1 MADDLVADVQGGD
14 PVGQYRTVSTSPF
27 QDMLTAATGLA
38 AEVASALPRLAQR
51 SKDQASL
58 IGVLLEKLGCV
69 NATSG
74 EARVSPVAN
83 IVRDVDL
90 GSATTI
96 DNDDDDGRPEAS
108 VVPIRPDVATSAPAA
123 KNAPA
128 AKKAPVRKTAP
139 AKKAPVK
146 KTAPAKKASAKKTAP
161 AKKASVKRA
170 APAKKASVKKAAP
183 TKQASVKKAAPAI
196 KAAAPRTGS
205 LAIEGYDTLA
215 ASQIIARMEGLSTA
229 DLSAIKAHESSNRDR
244 RTVLG
249 RISQLLA
256 DG

>member
-1 MADDLVADVQGGD
+1 
-14 PVGQYRTVSTSPF
+14 
-27 QDMLTAATGLA
+27 MLTAATGLA

-128 AKKAPVRKTAP
+128 AKKTPVRKTAP

-146 KTAPAKKASAKKTAP
+146 KTAPAKKAPAKKTAPAKKAPVKKTAP

-170 APAKKASVKKAAP
+170 APAKKASVKKAAPTKQASVKKAAP